1 MATLTTSLLVMRWGI
16 LSAVLM
22 FLASSMKIKLRQK
35 SHPVMALLCGGLG
48 VGMSCW
54 FVTGLLGITLS
65 MENVHNFMQISKQA
79 FIDVMSQA
87 PTEWPIP

>member
-1 MATLTTSLLVMRWGI
+1 
-16 LSAVLM
+16 
-22 FLASSMKIKLRQK
+22 
-35 SHPVMALLCGGLG
+35 MALLCGGLG

-65 MENVHNFMQISKQA
+65 MENVHNFMQIGKQA